1 MNDISIKHAC
11 HNIESDASIYACALF
26 QDSLGENNKVEKI
39 LRFHYMICMLLPVL
53 KRINQDQSV
62 ELETEAITK
71 GRGDDSP
78 LIVGLCI
85 TLWFI
90 VGEFLMSLCVTGKKP
105 SEVHIKQAE
114 FGCNEKHCWYVMF
127 CL

>member
-1 MNDISIKHAC
+1 LNDISIKHAC
-11 HNIESDASIYACALF
+11 HNIESDASIYPFALF

-62 ELETEAITK
+62 ELEAEAITK
-71 GRGDDSP
+71 GGGDDSP

-85 TLWFI
+85 PLLVYNGQVFD
-90 VGEFLMSLCVTGKKP
+90 VPLCNREET
-105 SEVHIKQAE
+105 I
-114 FGCNEKHCWYVMF
+114 
-127 CL
+127 

>member
-1 MNDISIKHAC
+1 MDDISIKHAC

-39 LRFHYMICMLLPVL
+39 LRFHYLICMLLPVL

-62 ELETEAITK
+62 ELDTEAITK
-71 GRGDDSP
+71 GSGDDSL
-78 LIVGLCI
+78 LIIGLCI

-90 VGEFLMSLCVTGKKP
+90 MGEMFSSDVSLCNREET
-105 SEVHIKQAE
+105 
-114 FGCNEKHCWYVMF
+114 F
-127 CL
+127 